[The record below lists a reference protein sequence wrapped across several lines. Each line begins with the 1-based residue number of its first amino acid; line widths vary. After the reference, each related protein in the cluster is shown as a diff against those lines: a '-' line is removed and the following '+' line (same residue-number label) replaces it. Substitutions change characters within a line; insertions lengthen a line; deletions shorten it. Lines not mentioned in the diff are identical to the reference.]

1 MIKKKGE
8 NMSENQFVAQIN
20 KGLYRNQKVKGAFPV
35 VSELK
40 QAKDGSWFITV
51 NAQESKFKK
60 DKIRVKVDPENVTVS
75 EGSVESVNE
84 TDEQAMN
91 RIAERFKIL
100 DEMTEATIDGLVRGM
115 VVSGP
120 PGVGKTFGVEQVL
133 EKDSLFDM
141 MADKPLRHTFVKGTM
156 SAIGLYSTLYK
167 YSDPKSIVVLDDCD
181 SILFNEDALNILKA
195 ALDSGK
201 KRKISWN
208 SDSHFLRREGVP
220 DTFEF
225 KGSVIF
231 ITNLKF
237 DNMRATKIKDH
248 LQAIL
253 SRCHY
258 LDLTM
263 DTARDK
269 ILRIKQI
276 ARDGGLFDTKGLT
289 KDQEVEIINFM
300 VDNQKRLREVSLRMA
315 QKIADLRNMSK
326 TGDRWMSLAESTCMK
341 RVA

>member
-1 MIKKKGE
+1 
-8 NMSENQFVAQIN
+8 MSVVQITN
-20 KGLYRNQKVKGAFPV
+20 GFYRNQEVTGIFPV
-35 VSELK
+35 VSEMK
-40 QAKDGSWFITV
+40 QAKDGTYFITV
-51 NAQESKFKK
+51 DASETEFGRAKM
-60 DKIRVKVDPENVTVS
+60 RVKVNPDNVETVS
-75 EGSVESVNE
+75 EHKE
-84 TDEQAMN
+84 TDAEVMD
-91 RIAERFKIL
+91 RIAERFSIL
-100 DEMTEATIDGLVRGM
+100 DEMTEATLDGVVRGM

-120 PGVGKTFGVEQVL
+120 PGVGKTYGVEQIL
-133 EKDSLFDM
+133 EKDSLFDVM
-141 MADKPLRHTFVKGTM
+141 GDRPLRYTFVKGTM
-156 SAIGLYSTLYK
+156 SPIGLYATLYK
-167 YSDPKSIVVLDDCD
+167 YSDPKNIVVLDDCD

-237 DNMRATKIKDH
+237 DNVRSNKIKDH
-248 LQAIL
+248 LEAIM

-263 DTARDK
+263 DTTREK

-289 KDQEVEIINFM
+289 KDQEVEIIDFLES
-300 VDNQKRLREVSLRMA
+300 NQARMREISLRMA
-315 QKIADLRNMSK
+315 QKLADLCKMAPQNN
-326 TGDRWMSLAESTCMK
+326 RWKRIAETTCMK
-341 RVA
+341 RV

>member
-1 MIKKKGE
+1 MVQIE
-8 NMSENQFVAQIN
+8 NGSYNNRDVTGM
-20 KGLYRNQKVKGAFPV
+20 FPV
-35 VSELK
+35 VSGLK
-40 QAKDGSWFITV
+40 PSAKGGFFLTV
-51 NAQESKFKK
+51 NASDTEFKK
-60 DKIRVKVDPENVTVS
+60 DKIRVRVEDERQVKFN
-75 EGSVESVNE
+75 GSAKE
-84 TDEQAMN
+84 TDEEIMD
-91 RIAERFKIL
+91 RIKERFAIL
-100 DEMTEATIDGLVRGM
+100 DEMTEATIDGIVRGM

-133 EKDSLFDM
+133 EQDSLFDV
-141 MADKPLRHTFVKGTM
+141 MADRPLRHTFVKGTM
-156 SAIGLYSTLYK
+156 SPIGLYATLYK
-167 YSDPKSIVVLDDCD
+167 YSDAKNIVVLDDCD

-220 DTFEF
+220 DQFEF

-237 DNMRATKIKDH
+237 DNVKSSKIKDH
-248 LQAIL
+248 LDAIM

-263 DTARDK
+263 DTTREK

-276 ARDGGLFDTKGLT
+276 ARDGGLFDTKGLN
-289 KDQEVEIINFM
+289 KDQEAEIVQFL
-300 VDNQKRLREVSLRMA
+300 DENQSRMREISLRMA
-315 QKIADLRNMSK
+315 QKLADLCRMSP
-326 TGDRWMSLAESTCMK
+326 TNGRWKRIAETTCMK
-341 RVA
+341 R

>member
-1 MIKKKGE
+1 MAVVQIE
-8 NMSENQFVAQIN
+8 NGF
-20 KGLYRNQKVKGAFPV
+20 YRNQEVNGVFTV
-35 VSELK
+35 VSPMKE
-40 QAKDGSWFITV
+40 AKDGSFFITV
-51 NAQESKFKK
+51 DGTGTEFDR
-60 DKIRVKVDPENVTVS
+60 DKMRVKVNPECVTEV
-75 EGSVESVNE
+75 GVTKES
-84 TDEQAMN
+84 DDDAMN
-91 RIAERFKIL
+91 RIAERFAIL
-100 DEMTEATIDGLVRGM
+100 DEMTEATIDGVVRGM

-120 PGVGKTFGVEQVL
+120 PGVGKTYGVEQIL

-141 MADKPLRHTFVKGTM
+141 MGDRPLRHTFVKGTM
-156 SAIGLYSTLYK
+156 SPIGLYATLYK
-167 YSDPKSIVVLDDCD
+167 YSDPKNIVVLDDCD

-220 DTFEF
+220 DQFEF

-237 DNMRATKIKDH
+237 DNVKSSKIKDH
-248 LQAIL
+248 LEAIM

-263 DTARDK
+263 DSTRDK

-276 ARDGGLFDTKGLT
+276 ARDGGLFDTKGLD
-289 KDQEVEIINFM
+289 KHQEVEIIDFM
-300 VDNQKRLREVSLRMA
+300 VKNQKRLREISLRMA
-315 QKIADLRNMSK
+315 QKIADLRKMSPN
-326 TGDRWMSLAESTCMK
+326 GDRWMRLAETTCMK
-341 RVA
+341 NRVA

>member
-1 MIKKKGE
+1 MQMVQIE
-8 NMSENQFVAQIN
+8 NGSYNNRDVTGM
-20 KGLYRNQKVKGAFPV
+20 FPV
-35 VSELK
+35 VSGLK
-40 QAKDGSWFITV
+40 PSAKGGFFLTV
-51 NAQESKFKK
+51 NASDTEFKK
-60 DKIRVKVDPENVTVS
+60 DKIRVRVEDERQVKFN
-75 EGSVESVNE
+75 GSAKE
-84 TDEQAMN
+84 TDEEIMD
-91 RIAERFKIL
+91 RIKERFAIL
-100 DEMTEATIDGLVRGM
+100 DEMTEATIDGIVRGM

-133 EKDSLFDM
+133 EQDSLFDV
-141 MADKPLRHTFVKGTM
+141 MADRPLRHTFVKGTM
-156 SAIGLYSTLYK
+156 SPIGLYATLYK
-167 YSDPKSIVVLDDCD
+167 YSDAKNIVVLDDCD

-220 DTFEF
+220 DQFEF

-237 DNMRATKIKDH
+237 DNVKSSKIKDH
-248 LQAIL
+248 LEAIM

-263 DTARDK
+263 DTTREK

-276 ARDGGLFDTKGLT
+276 ARDGGLFDTKGLN
-289 KDQEVEIINFM
+289 KDQEAEIVQFL
-300 VDNQKRLREVSLRMA
+300 DENQSRMREISLRMA
-315 QKIADLRNMSK
+315 QKLADLCRMSPNN
-326 TGDRWMSLAESTCMK
+326 GRWKRIAETTCMK
-341 RVA
+341 R

>member
-1 MIKKKGE
+1 MQMVQIE
-8 NMSENQFVAQIN
+8 NGSYNNRDVTGM
-20 KGLYRNQKVKGAFPV
+20 FPV
-35 VSELK
+35 INGLK
-40 QAKDGSWFITV
+40 PSAKGGFFLTV
-51 NAQESKFKK
+51 DASGTEFKK
-60 DKIRVKVDPENVTVS
+60 DKIRVRVEDERQVKFN
-75 EGSVESVNE
+75 GSAKES
-84 TDEQAMN
+84 DEEIMN
-91 RIAERFKIL
+91 RIKERFAIL
-100 DEMTEATIDGLVRGM
+100 DEMTGATIDGIVRGM

-133 EKDSLFDM
+133 EQDSLFDV
-141 MADKPLRHTFVKGTM
+141 MADRPLRHTFVKGTM
-156 SAIGLYSTLYK
+156 SPIGLYATLYK
-167 YSDPKSIVVLDDCD
+167 YSDPKNIVVLDDCD

-220 DTFEF
+220 DQFEF

-237 DNMRATKIKDH
+237 DNVKSSKIKDH
-248 LQAIL
+248 LEAIM

-263 DTARDK
+263 DTTREK

-276 ARDGGLFDTKGLT
+276 ARDGGLFDTKGLN
-289 KDQEVEIINFM
+289 KDQEAEIVQFL
-300 VDNQKRLREVSLRMA
+300 DENQSRMREISLRMA
-315 QKIADLRNMSK
+315 QKLADLCRMAPNN
-326 TGDRWMSLAESTCMK
+326 GRWKRMAETTCMK
-341 RVA
+341 R

>member
-1 MIKKKGE
+1 
-8 NMSENQFVAQIN
+8 
-20 KGLYRNQKVKGAFPV
+20 
-35 VSELK
+35 
-40 QAKDGSWFITV
+40 
-51 NAQESKFKK
+51 
-60 DKIRVKVDPENVTVS
+60 
-75 EGSVESVNE
+75 
-84 TDEQAMN
+84 
-91 RIAERFKIL
+91 
-100 DEMTEATIDGLVRGM
+100 
-115 VVSGP
+115 
-120 PGVGKTFGVEQVL
+120 
-133 EKDSLFDM
+133 M

-237 DNMRATKIKDH
+237 DKVKGNKIKDH
-248 LQAIL
+248 LEAIL

-276 ARDGGLFDTKGLT
+276 ARDGGLFDTKGLS
-289 KDQEVEIINFM
+289 KEQEVEIIDFM
-300 VDNQKRLREVSLRMA
+300 VENQKKLREVSLRMA

-326 TGDRWMSLAESTCMK
+326 VGDRWKALAETTCMK
-341 RVA
+341 RSA

>member
-1 MIKKKGE
+1 MQMVQIE
-8 NMSENQFVAQIN
+8 NGSYNNRDVTGM
-20 KGLYRNQKVKGAFPV
+20 FPV
-35 VSELK
+35 VSGLK
-40 QAKDGSWFITV
+40 PSAKGGFFLTV
-51 NAQESKFKK
+51 NASDTEFKK
-60 DKIRVKVDPENVTVS
+60 DKIRVRVEDERQVKFN
-75 EGSVESVNE
+75 GSAKE
-84 TDEQAMN
+84 TDEEIMD
-91 RIAERFKIL
+91 RIKERFAIL
-100 DEMTEATIDGLVRGM
+100 DEMTEATIDGIVRGM

-133 EKDSLFDM
+133 EQDSLFDV
-141 MADKPLRHTFVKGTM
+141 MADRPLRHTFVKGTM
-156 SAIGLYSTLYK
+156 SPIGLYATLYK
-167 YSDPKSIVVLDDCD
+167 YSDPKNIVVLDDCD

-220 DTFEF
+220 DQFEF

-237 DNMRATKIKDH
+237 DNVKSSKIKDH
-248 LQAIL
+248 LEAIM

-263 DTARDK
+263 DTTREK

-276 ARDGGLFDTKGLT
+276 ARDGGLFDTKGLN
-289 KDQEVEIINFM
+289 KDQEAEIVQFL
-300 VDNQKRLREVSLRMA
+300 DENQSRMREISLRMA
-315 QKIADLRNMSK
+315 QKLADLCRMSPNN
-326 TGDRWMSLAESTCMK
+326 GRWKRIAETTCMK
-341 RVA
+341 R

>member
-1 MIKKKGE
+1 MEMVQIE
-8 NMSENQFVAQIN
+8 NGSYNNREVT
-20 KGLYRNQKVKGAFPV
+20 GVFPV
-35 VSELK
+35 LK
-40 QAKDGSWFITV
+40 EMKPSAKGGYFITV
-51 NAQESKFKK
+51 DASDTEFKK
-60 DKIRVKVDPENVTVS
+60 DKIRVRVDHEHQVHFVGA
-75 EGSVESVNE
+75 EKE
-84 TDEQAMN
+84 TDEEIMD
-91 RIAERFKIL
+91 RIKERFDIL
-100 DEMTEATIDGLVRGM
+100 DEMTGATIDGVVRGM

-133 EKDSLFDM
+133 EQDSLFDV
-141 MADKPLRHTFVKGTM
+141 MADRPLRHTFVKGTM
-156 SAIGLYSTLYK
+156 SPIGLYATLFN
-167 YSDPKSIVVLDDCD
+167 YSGPNNIVVLDDCD

-220 DTFEF
+220 SEFEF

-237 DNMRATKIKDH
+237 DNVRSNKIKDH
-248 LQAIL
+248 LEAIM

-263 DTARDK
+263 DSTREK

-276 ARDGGLFDTKGLT
+276 ARDGGLFDQKGLT
-289 KDQEVEIINFM
+289 KDQEIEVVKFLEENQSRMREI
-300 VDNQKRLREVSLRMA
+300 SLRMA
-315 QKIADLRNMSK
+315 QKLADLCRMSPANN
-326 TGDRWMSLAESTCMK
+326 RWKRIAETTCMK
-341 RVA
+341 R

>member
-1 MIKKKGE
+1 MVYYCQCSKE
-8 NMSENQFVAQIN
+8 QI
-20 KGLYRNQKVKGAFPV
+20 
-35 VSELK
+35 
-40 QAKDGSWFITV
+40 
-51 NAQESKFKK
+51 QEP
-60 DKIRVKVDPENVTVS
+60 KIRVKLDNPENVVVS
-75 EGSVESVNE
+75 EGTVESVNE

-100 DEMTEATIDGLVRGM
+100 DEMTEATIDGVVRGM

-133 EKDSLFDM
+133 EKDSIFDM

-167 YSDPKSIVVLDDCD
+167 YSDPKNIVILDDCD

-237 DNMRATKIKDH
+237 DNVRATKIKDH
-248 LQAIL
+248 LEAIL

-289 KDQEVEIINFM
+289 KDQEVEIIDFM
-300 VDNQKRLREVSLRMA
+300 VENQKKLREVSLRMA

-326 TGDRWMSLAESTCMK
+326 TGDRWKSLAETTCMK
-341 RVA
+341 RAA